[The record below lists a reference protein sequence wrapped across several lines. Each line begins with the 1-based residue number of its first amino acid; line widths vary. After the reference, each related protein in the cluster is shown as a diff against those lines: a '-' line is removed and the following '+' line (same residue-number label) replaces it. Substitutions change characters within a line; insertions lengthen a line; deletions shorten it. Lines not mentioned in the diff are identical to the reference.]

1 MKRTILGAVVAATLP
16 FAAWA
21 ENLAVVVANS
31 SYDSLSAPR
40 ISAAV
45 DDAVR
50 AFGEAGFAVVVIRDA
65 RFAGAAS
72 ELAAARTRMEAAD
85 RLAVLL
91 AGNFAHDGRQTWL
104 LTRDARAPDAFTVG
118 AQAVPVGAL
127 LELAGTVPGTA
138 AVLLADETGRLRLG
152 PGLTAGAAP
161 VSAPQGVAVFAGSMR
176 GILSTIRGGLL
187 EPGQSLAGVAAD
199 LPSGVAASGFLSS
212 AVSFRPEA
220 GARPSPVAPPQT
232 QPAPSQPVQALDPEG
247 AEAALG
253 LSRDARR
260 SVQRD
265 LELLGYDPRG
275 IDGIFGR
282 GTRAAIAAWQGDNGA
297 PATGFLTGNQVAR
310 LQEQG
315 AQRSAVLEAEA
326 ARRQAE
332 EDRRD
337 TAFWQETG
345 AGGGE
350 QGLRTYLDRYPD
362 GLYADRARAALGPF
376 EQDRRAEA
384 AAADRAAWDS
394 VRQEDTPGAYQ
405 SYLAQ
410 FPQGAFRREA
420 EARIAQLRGDGGDD
434 RAVAAARAEEGG
446 VAGSVVA
453 RLLIEQRLR
462 QVGEDPGAIDG
473 TFDEAARRA
482 IRRFQRAR
490 DLPVTGYVG
499 QATLA
504 RLLAP

>member
-1 MKRTILGAVVAATLP
+1 MKHTILGAVVAVSLP
-16 FAAWA
+16 FATWA

-31 SYDSLSAPR
+31 TYDSLSGPR

-45 DDAVR
+45 DEAVR
-50 AFGEAGFAVVVIRDA
+50 AFGEAGFEVVVIRDA

-72 ELAAARTRMEAAD
+72 ELSAARARIEAAD

-127 LELAGTVPGTA
+127 LELAGAVPGA
-138 AVLLADETGRLRLG
+138 SAVLLADETGRLRLG

-161 VSAPQGVAVFAGSMR
+161 VAPPQGVAVFTGSMR

-187 EPGQSLAGVAAD
+187 EPGQSLAEVAAD
-199 LPSGVAASGFLSS
+199 LPSGVAASGFLSG

-220 GARPSPVAPPQT
+220 GARPAPVAQRPEPPAQ
-232 QPAPSQPVQALDPEG
+232 APVQALDPEG

-253 LSRDARR
+253 LTRDARR

-282 GTRAAIAAWQGDNGA
+282 GTRAAIAAWQDANGA

-315 AQRSAVLEAEA
+315 AQRSAELEAEA

-350 QGLRTYLDRYPD
+350 QGLRAYLERYPD
-362 GLYADRARAALGPF
+362 GLYADRARAALEPY
-376 EQDRRAEA
+376 EADRRAQA
-384 AAADRAAWDS
+384 AAADRAVWDT
-394 VRQEDTPGAYQ
+394 VRLEDTVQGYRG
-405 SYLAQ
+405 YLEQ

-420 EARIAQLRGDGGDD
+420 EARIAQLQGAGTDD
-434 RAVAAARAEEGG
+434 RAVAAARAEEAG

-490 DLPVTGYVG
+490 DLPVTGYVS